1 MSMLPGGRRKK
12 HFQGKF
18 GAPITLISSGD
29 PDIRSLDLVHGEE
42 RRADSDHREG
52 RVGDVVRCH
61 LSDNYWPGRP
71 MRGGGVKANLPTF
84 LWQISEFLTQIS
96 YEFRDVSI
104 NFSEKI
110 VRFRKIIHQNRRKEQ
125 RNWLKI
131 TTKIANIEK
140 ATRFERI
147 VRQMFAGN
155 LRAERCESM
164 EIL

>member
-18 GAPITLISSGD
+18 EAPITLISSGD

-61 LSDNYWPGRP
+61 LSGNYWPGRP
-71 MRGGGVKANLPTF
+71 MRGGGVKCNLTYLPF
-84 LWQISEFLTQIS
+84 SDK
-96 YEFRDVSI
+96 FR
-104 NFSEKI
+104 NFSHKFHTNLEMLASIFLKKSWDSEKSFI
-110 VRFRKIIHQNRRKEQ
+110 KIGAKSNGFDS
-125 RNWLKI
+125 KI
-131 TTKIANIEK
+131 TTTLANIEK
-140 ATRFERI
+140 VWTNCWTN
-147 VRQMFAGN
+147 FAGN